1 MAMLRTTTL
10 SLLLAGSAS
19 GYTLSRGTSAV
30 SLRPALSKP
39 AQFAPLVRMAEA
51 EAAPAEAAVAPCIE
65 DEAIEECTLAS
76 WDAGKITLPLPV
88 VKQAQ
93 LFSLIFGWF
102 FLNVMYNISNKRVLN
117 AFAMPWMMS
126 LSSLGVGVP
135 FVLLLWATGIRKVP
149 EIKGAGWKTLAP
161 IGAAHAIGH
170 AGSVIALGAG
180 AVSFAQTVKAAEPVF
195 TCVMSYL
202 VLGTVF
208 KWQVYVSLF
217 PIIAGVCVASLKE
230 LSFSYKSLIC
240 ALISNVAFASRA
252 VLSKLTMNEPVGK
265 NMDAANLY
273 GVLTMMAFALT
284 IPVAFYFEGGAVAAT
299 WAASTAIVGTP
310 WLIKNI
316 IINGMYYYLYNEVA
330 FLTLN
335 QVAPIT
341 HSIAN
346 TVKRVAIIVAT
357 CIVFQNPMSRIGVI
371 GSSIAIAGTFG
382 YSYAKQKWP

>member
-1 MAMLRTTTL
+1 ML
-10 SLLLAGSAS
+10 SLLLGSAS

-51 EAAPAEAAVAPCIE
+51 APAEAVVAPCIE

>member
-1 MAMLRTTTL
+1 MLRTTL

-19 GYTLSRGTSAV
+19 AYTLARGPSALSV
-30 SLRPALSKP
+30 RPALAKP

-51 EAAPAEAAVAPCIE
+51 AAEAAPVEEAPCIE
-65 DEAIEECTLAS
+65 DEAIEECVLAS
-76 WDAGKITLPLPV
+76 WDAGKITLPMPV
-88 VKQAQ
+88 VEKLQ
-93 LFSLIFGWF
+93 LFTFIFGWF

-135 FVLLLWATGIRKVP
+135 FVMLLWATGIRKTP
-149 EIKGAGWKTLAP
+149 EIDAKGWKTLAP
-161 IGAAHAIGH
+161 IGVAHALGH

-195 TCVMSYL
+195 TCIMSYL

-208 KWQVYVSLF
+208 KWQVYASLF
-217 PIIAGVCVASLKE
+217 PIIAGVSIASLKE
-230 LSFSYKSLIC
+230 LSFTYKSLFC
-240 ALISNVAFASRA
+240 AL
-252 VLSKLTMNEPVGK
+252 LSKLTMQEPAGE

-273 GVLTMMAFALT
+273 GILTMLAFVLT
-284 IPVAFYFEGGAVAAT
+284 IPFAFYFEGATLAST
-299 WAASTAIVGTP
+299 WAASAAVVGTP

-330 FLTLN
+330 FITLN
-335 QVAPIT
+335 KVAPIT

-346 TVKRVAIIVAT
+346 TVKRIAIIVAT
-357 CIVFQNPMSRIGVI
+357 CLVFRNPMSRIGVI
-371 GSSIAIAGTFG
+371 GSSIAIAGTFL

>member
-1 MAMLRTTTL
+1 ML
-10 SLLLAGSAS
+10 SLLLGSAS

-30 SLRPALSKP
+30 SFRPVLSKP

-51 EAAPAEAAVAPCIE
+51 APAEAASAESACIE

-76 WDAGKITLPLPV
+76 WDAGKISLPMPV
-88 VKQAQ
+88 VKKVQ

-117 AFAMPWMMS
+117 AFPMPWMMS
-126 LSSLGVGVP
+126 LSSLFVGVP
-135 FVLLLWATGIRKVP
+135 FVMLLWATGIRKTP
-149 EIKGAGWKTLAP
+149 EIKADGWKVLAP

-208 KWQVYVSLF
+208 KWQVYASLF
-217 PIIAGVCVASLKE
+217 PIIAGVCIASLKE

-273 GVLTMMAFALT
+273 GILTMMAFVLT
-284 IPVAFYFEGGAVAAT
+284 LPVAFYMEGGILPAK
-299 WAASTAIVGTP
+299 WAASVAVVGTP
-310 WLIKNI
+310 WLVKNI

-371 GSSIAIAGTFG
+371 GSSVAIAGTFG

>member
-1 MAMLRTTTL
+1 MLRATTL

-51 EAAPAEAAVAPCIE
+51 APAEAVVAPCIE

>member
-1 MAMLRTTTL
+1 MLL
-10 SLLLAGSAS
+10 SCLLLGSAY
-19 GYTLSRGTSAV
+19 GYTLSRGNPAV
-30 SLRPALSKP
+30 SFRPALSKP
-39 AQFAPLVRMAEA
+39 AQFAPLVRMQEAAAA
-51 EAAPAEAAVAPCIE
+51 EAAPAEALCLE

-76 WDAGKITLPLPV
+76 WDAGKVTIPMSV
-88 VKQAQ
+88 MKQAK

-102 FLNVMYNISNKRVLN
+102 FLNVMYNISNKRVQN
-117 AFAMPWMMS
+117 AFPMPWMMS
-126 LSSLGVGVP
+126 LSSLFVGVP
-135 FVLLLWATGIRKVP
+135 WVMLLWATGIRKAP
-149 EIKGAGWKTLAP
+149 EIKPEGWKTLAP

-208 KWQVYVSLF
+208 KWQVYASLF
-217 PIIAGVCVASLKE
+217 PIIAGVCIASLKE

-273 GVLTMMAFALT
+273 GILTMMAFVLT
-284 IPVAFYFEGGAVAAT
+284 LPVAFYMEGGILPAK
-299 WAASTAIVGTP
+299 WAASVAVVGTP
-310 WLIKNI
+310 WLVKNI

-371 GSSIAIAGTFG
+371 GSSVAIAGTFG

>member
-1 MAMLRTTTL
+1 ML
-10 SLLLAGSAS
+10 SLLLGSAS
-19 GYTLSRGTSAV
+19 GYTLSRGNSAV
-30 SLRPALSKP
+30 SFRPVLSKP

-51 EAAPAEAAVAPCIE
+51 APAEAASAESACIE

-76 WDAGKITLPLPV
+76 WDAGKISLPMPV
-88 VKQAQ
+88 VKKVQ

-117 AFAMPWMMS
+117 AFPMPWMMS
-126 LSSLGVGVP
+126 LSSLFVGVP
-135 FVLLLWATGIRKVP
+135 FVMLLWATGIRKTP
-149 EIKGAGWKTLAP
+149 EIKSDGWKVLAP

-208 KWQVYVSLF
+208 KWQVYASLF
-217 PIIAGVCVASLKE
+217 PIIAGVCIASLKE

-273 GVLTMMAFALT
+273 GILTMMAFVLT
-284 IPVAFYFEGGAVAAT
+284 LPVAFYMEGGILPAK
-299 WAASTAIVGTP
+299 WAASVAVVGTP
-310 WLIKNI
+310 WLVKNI

-371 GSSIAIAGTFG
+371 GSSVAIAGTFG

>member
-1 MAMLRTTTL
+1 
-10 SLLLAGSAS
+10 
-19 GYTLSRGTSAV
+19 
-30 SLRPALSKP
+30 
-39 AQFAPLVRMAEA
+39 
-51 EAAPAEAAVAPCIE
+51 
-65 DEAIEECTLAS
+65 
-76 WDAGKITLPLPV
+76 
-88 VKQAQ
+88 
-93 LFSLIFGWF
+93 
-102 FLNVMYNISNKRVLN
+102 
-117 AFAMPWMMS
+117 MPWMMS
-126 LSSLGVGVP
+126 LSSLFVGVP
-135 FVLLLWATGIRKVP
+135 FVMLLWATGIRKTP
-149 EIKGAGWKTLAP
+149 EIKADGWKVLAP

-208 KWQVYVSLF
+208 KWQVCASLF
-217 PIIAGVCVASLKE
+217 PIIAGVSIASLKE
-230 LSFSYKSLIC
+230 LSFTYKSLYC

-252 VLSKLTMNEPVGK
+252 VLSKLTMDTPVGK

-273 GVLTMMAFALT
+273 GILTMMAFVLT
-284 IPVAFYFEGGAVAAT
+284 LPVAFYMEGGILPAK
-299 WAASTAIVGTP
+299 WAASVAVVGTP
-310 WLIKNI
+310 WLVKNI

-371 GSSIAIAGTFG
+371 GSSIAIAGTFV
-382 YSYAKQKWP
+382 YSYAKQKYN

>member
-1 MAMLRTTTL
+1 MLRTTTL

-51 EAAPAEAAVAPCIE
+51 APAEAVVAPCIE

>member
-1 MAMLRTTTL
+1 MLRTTTL

-19 GYTLSRGTSAV
+19 AYTLARGPSALSV
-30 SLRPALSKP
+30 RPALAKP

-51 EAAPAEAAVAPCIE
+51 AAEAAPVEEAPCIE
-65 DEAIEECTLAS
+65 DEAIEECVLAS
-76 WDAGKITLPLPV
+76 WDAGKITLPMPV
-88 VKQAQ
+88 VEKLQ
-93 LFSLIFGWF
+93 LFTFIFGWF

-135 FVLLLWATGIRKVP
+135 FVMLLWATGIRKAP
-149 EIKGAGWKTLAP
+149 EIDAKGWKTLAP
-161 IGAAHAIGH
+161 IGVAHALGH

-195 TCVMSYL
+195 TCIMSYL

-208 KWQVYVSLF
+208 KWQVYASLF
-217 PIIAGVCVASLKE
+217 PIIAGVSIASLKE
-230 LSFSYKSLIC
+230 LSFTYKSLFC
-240 ALISNVAFASRA
+240 ALLSNVAFASRA
-252 VLSKLTMNEPVGK
+252 VLSKLTMQEPAGK

-273 GVLTMMAFALT
+273 GILTMLAFVLT
-284 IPVAFYFEGGAVAAT
+284 IPFAFYFEGATLAST
-299 WAASTAIVGTP
+299 WAASAAVVGTP

-330 FLTLN
+330 FITLN
-335 QVAPIT
+335 KVAPIT

-346 TVKRVAIIVAT
+346 TVKRIAIIVAT
-357 CIVFQNPMSRIGVI
+357 CLVFRNPMSRIGVI
-371 GSSIAIAGTFG
+371 GSSIAIAGTFL

>member
-1 MAMLRTTTL
+1 ML
-10 SLLLAGSAS
+10 SLLLGSAS

-30 SLRPALSKP
+30 SFRPVLSKP
-39 AQFAPLVRMAEA
+39 AQFAPLVQMA
-51 EAAPAEAAVAPCIE
+51 EAAPAEAASAESACIE

-76 WDAGKITLPLPV
+76 WDAGKISLPMPV
-88 VKQAQ
+88 VKKVQ

-117 AFAMPWMMS
+117 AFPMPWMMS
-126 LSSLGVGVP
+126 LSSLFVGVP
-135 FVLLLWATGIRKVP
+135 FVMLLWATGIRKTP
-149 EIKGAGWKTLAP
+149 EIKSDGWKVLAP

-208 KWQVYVSLF
+208 KWQVYASLF
-217 PIIAGVCVASLKE
+217 PIIAGVCIASLKE

-273 GVLTMMAFALT
+273 GILTMMAFVLT
-284 IPVAFYFEGGAVAAT
+284 LPVAFYMEGGILPAK
-299 WAASTAIVGTP
+299 WAASVAVVGTP
-310 WLIKNI
+310 WLVKNI

-371 GSSIAIAGTFG
+371 GSSIAVAGTFL

>member
-1 MAMLRTTTL
+1 ML
-10 SLLLAGSAS
+10 SLLLGSAS

-30 SLRPALSKP
+30 SFRPVLSKP
-39 AQFAPLVRMAEA
+39 AQFAPLVQMA
-51 EAAPAEAAVAPCIE
+51 EAAPAEAASAESACIE

-76 WDAGKITLPLPV
+76 WDAGKISLPMPV
-88 VKQAQ
+88 VKKVQ

-117 AFAMPWMMS
+117 AFPMPWMMS
-126 LSSLGVGVP
+126 LSSLFVGVP
-135 FVLLLWATGIRKVP
+135 FVMLLWATGIRKTP
-149 EIKGAGWKTLAP
+149 EIKSDGWKVLAP

-208 KWQVYVSLF
+208 KWQVYASLF
-217 PIIAGVCVASLKE
+217 PIIAGVSIASLKE
-230 LSFSYKSLIC
+230 LSFSYKSLYC

-273 GVLTMMAFALT
+273 GILTMMAFVLT
-284 IPVAFYFEGGAVAAT
+284 LPVAFYMEGGILPAK
-299 WAASTAIVGTP
+299 WAASVAVVGTP
-310 WLIKNI
+310 WLVKNI

-371 GSSIAIAGTFG
+371 GSSIAVAGTFL

>member
-1 MAMLRTTTL
+1 ML
-10 SLLLAGSAS
+10 SLLLGSAS

-30 SLRPALSKP
+30 SFRPVLSKP

-51 EAAPAEAAVAPCIE
+51 APAEAASAEAACIE

-76 WDAGKITLPLPV
+76 WDAGKISLPMPV
-88 VKQAQ
+88 VKKVQ

-117 AFAMPWMMS
+117 AFPMPWMMS
-126 LSSLGVGVP
+126 LSSLFVGVP
-135 FVLLLWATGIRKVP
+135 FVMLLWATGIRKTP
-149 EIKGAGWKTLAP
+149 EIKSDGWKVLAP

-208 KWQVYVSLF
+208 KWQVYASLF
-217 PIIAGVCVASLKE
+217 PIIAGVCIASLKE

-273 GVLTMMAFALT
+273 GILTMMAFVLT
-284 IPVAFYFEGGAVAAT
+284 LPVAFYMEGGILPAK
-299 WAASTAIVGTP
+299 WAASVAVVGTP
-310 WLIKNI
+310 WLVKNI

-371 GSSIAIAGTFG
+371 GSSVAIAGTFG

>member
-1 MAMLRTTTL
+1 M
-10 SLLLAGSAS
+10 G
-19 GYTLSRGTSAV
+19 
-30 SLRPALSKP
+30 
-39 AQFAPLVRMAEA
+39 
-51 EAAPAEAAVAPCIE
+51 
-65 DEAIEECTLAS
+65 
-76 WDAGKITLPLPV
+76 GKISLPMPV
-88 VKQAQ
+88 VKKVQ
-93 LFSLIFGWF
+93 LFSLI
-102 FLNVMYNISNKRVLN
+102 
-117 AFAMPWMMS
+117 
-126 LSSLGVGVP
+126 VGVP
-135 FVLLLWATGIRKVP
+135 FVMLLWATGIRKTP
-149 EIKGAGWKTLAP
+149 EIKSDGWKVLAP

-208 KWQVYVSLF
+208 KWQVYASLF

-230 LSFSYKSLIC
+230 LSFSYKSLFC
-240 ALISNVAFASRA
+240 ALLSNVAFASRV
-252 VLSKLTMNEPVGK
+252 VLSKLTMNEPAGK

-273 GVLTMMAFALT
+273 GILTMVAFALT
-284 IPVAFYFEGGAVAAT
+284 IPFAFFFEGGAIAST
-299 WAASTAIVGTP
+299 WAASTAVVGAP

-335 QVAPIT
+335 KVAPIT

-346 TVKRVAIIVAT
+346 TVKRIAIIVAT
-357 CIVFQNPMSRIGVI
+357 CLVFANPMSRIGVI
-371 GSSIAIAGTFG
+371 GSSIAIAGTFL

>member
-1 MAMLRTTTL
+1 ML
-10 SLLLAGSAS
+10 SLLLGSAS

-30 SLRPALSKP
+30 SFRPVLSKP

-51 EAAPAEAAVAPCIE
+51 APAEAASAEAACIE

-76 WDAGKITLPLPV
+76 WDAGKISLPMPV
-88 VKQAQ
+88 VKKVQ

-117 AFAMPWMMS
+117 AFPMPWMMS
-126 LSSLGVGVP
+126 LSSLFVGVP
-135 FVLLLWATGIRKVP
+135 FVMLLWATGIRKTP
-149 EIKGAGWKTLAP
+149 EIKADGWKVLAP

-208 KWQVYVSLF
+208 KWQVYASLF
-217 PIIAGVCVASLKE
+217 PIIAGVCIASLKE

-273 GVLTMMAFALT
+273 GILTMMAFVLT
-284 IPVAFYFEGGAVAAT
+284 LPVAFYMEGGILPAK
-299 WAASTAIVGTP
+299 WAASVAVVGTP
-310 WLIKNI
+310 WLVKNI

-371 GSSIAIAGTFG
+371 GSSIAIAGTFV

>member
-1 MAMLRTTTL
+1 MLRTTL

-19 GYTLSRGTSAV
+19 AYTLARGPSALSV
-30 SLRPALSKP
+30 RPALAKP

-51 EAAPAEAAVAPCIE
+51 AAEAAPVEEAPCIE
-65 DEAIEECTLAS
+65 DEAIEECVLAS
-76 WDAGKITLPLPV
+76 WDAGKITLPMPV
-88 VKQAQ
+88 VEKLQ
-93 LFSLIFGWF
+93 LFTFIFGWF

-135 FVLLLWATGIRKVP
+135 FVMLLWATGVRKTP
-149 EIKGAGWKTLAP
+149 EIDAKGWKTLAP
-161 IGAAHAIGH
+161 IGVAHALGH

-195 TCVMSYL
+195 TCIMSYL

-208 KWQVYVSLF
+208 KWQVYASLF
-217 PIIAGVCVASLKE
+217 
-230 LSFSYKSLIC
+230 C
-240 ALISNVAFASRA
+240 ALLSNVAFASRA
-252 VLSKLTMNEPVGK
+252 VLSKLTMQEPAGK

-273 GVLTMMAFALT
+273 GILTMLAFVLT
-284 IPVAFYFEGGAVAAT
+284 IPFAFYFEGAT
-299 WAASTAIVGTP
+299 LASTWPASAAVVGTP

-316 IINGMYYYLYNEVA
+316 IINGMYYYLYNDVA
-330 FLTLN
+330 FITLN
-335 QVAPIT
+335 KVAPIT

-346 TVKRVAIIVAT
+346 TVKRIAIIVAT
-357 CIVFQNPMSRIGVI
+357 CLVFRNPMSRIGVI
-371 GSSIAIAGTFG
+371 GSSIAIAGTFL

>member
-1 MAMLRTTTL
+1 MLRTTTL

-19 GYTLSRGTSAV
+19 AYTLARGPSALSV
-30 SLRPALSKP
+30 RPALAKP

-51 EAAPAEAAVAPCIE
+51 APAEAQPVEAACIE
-65 DEAIEECTLAS
+65 DEAIEECTIAS
-76 WDAGKITLPLPV
+76 WDAGKITLPMPV
-88 VKQAQ
+88 VKKVQ

-135 FVLLLWATGIRKVP
+135 FVALLWATGIRKTP
-149 EIKGAGWKTLAP
+149 EIDAKGWKTLAP
-161 IGAAHAIGH
+161 IGVAHAIGH
-170 AGSVIALGAG
+170 AG

-195 TCVMSYL
+195 TCIMSYI

-208 KWQVYVSLF
+208 KWQVYASLV
-217 PIIAGVCVASLKE
+217 PIIAGVSIASLKE
-230 LSFSYKSLIC
+230 LSFSYKSLFC
-240 ALISNVAFASRA
+240 ALLSNVAFASRA
-252 VLSKLTMNEPVGK
+252 VLSKLTMNEPAGK

-273 GVLTMMAFALT
+273 GILTMVAIALT
-284 IPVAFYFEGGAVAAT
+284 IPFAFFFEGGAIAST
-299 WAASTAIVGTP
+299 WAASTAVVGAP

-335 QVAPIT
+335 KVAPIT

-346 TVKRVAIIVAT
+346 TVKRIAIIVAT
-357 CIVFQNPMSRIGVI
+357 CLVFANPMSRIGVI
-371 GSSIAIAGTFG
+371 GSSIAIAGTFL
-382 YSYAKQKWP
+382 YSYAKQKW

>member
-1 MAMLRTTTL
+1 MLRTTTL

-19 GYTLSRGTSAV
+19 AYTLARGPSALSV
-30 SLRPALSKP
+30 RPALAKP

-51 EAAPAEAAVAPCIE
+51 APAEAVAPAEAPCIE
-65 DEAIEECTLAS
+65 DEAIEECVLAS
-76 WDAGKITLPLPV
+76 WDAGKITLPVPV
-88 VKQAQ
+88 VEKVQ
-93 LFSLIFGWF
+93 LFSFIFGWF

-149 EIKGAGWKTLAP
+149 EIKAAGWKTLAP
-161 IGAAHAIGH
+161 IGMAHAIGH

-208 KWQVYVSLF
+208 KWQVYASLF

-357 CIVFQNPMSRIGVI
+357 CIVFRNPMSRIGVI

>member
-1 MAMLRTTTL
+1 MLRATTL

-51 EAAPAEAAVAPCIE
+51 APAEAVVAPCIE

-371 GSSIAIAGTFG
+371 GSSVAIAGTFG